1 MLNYLGRNVG
11 LSFTDDEVCWLAWSK
26 ICECLN
32 IDPNDKS
39 YHEICDES
47 MSKII
52 SMPGI
57 DINEVKHDKYD
68 SIDTLENDLYRLI
81 MKQDKVDD
89 LDELI
94 YDLIYKR
101 NTLDEL
107 YEA

>member
-1 MLNYLGRNVG
+1 
-11 LSFTDDEVCWLAWSK
+11 
-26 ICECLN
+26 
-32 IDPNDKS
+32 
-39 YHEICDES
+39 
-47 MSKII
+47 
-52 SMPGI
+52 MPGI